1 MAENEKKKKEKKHQ
15 MKMCSAAS
23 ESIRRRSFIENNYHE
38 LHIHSALHKIAG
50 NAQCITFPYRVHSM
64 WIGDMRNT
72 QKIFVRRKK
81 RANKMYKRE
90 KKIEKPTKN
99 NN

>member
-1 MAENEKKKKEKKHQ
+1 MTENEIKKKKKTQ
-15 MKMCSAAS
+15 MKMYFAAS

-50 NAQCITFPYRVHSM
+50 NAQCTTSPYRVHSM
-64 WIGDMRNT
+64 WIADMRNT
-72 QKIFVRRKK
+72 RKPFVRRKK
-81 RANKMYKRE
+81 RANKIQKRR